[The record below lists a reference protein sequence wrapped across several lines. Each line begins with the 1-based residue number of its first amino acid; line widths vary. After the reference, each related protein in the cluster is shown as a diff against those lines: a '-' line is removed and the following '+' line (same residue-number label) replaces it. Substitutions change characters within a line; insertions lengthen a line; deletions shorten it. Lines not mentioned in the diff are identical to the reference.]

1 VAAEG
6 YSTPEEAA
14 LAGFDPR
21 YARVVQV
28 RFDRPTPTCLMPLGQ
43 NEAEV
48 ELATNEP
55 PYEYRYFVHVERV
68 GDFWEEK
75 VSNN

>member
-1 VAAEG
+1 MADR

-21 YARVVQV
+21 YARVVRV
-28 RFDRPTPTCLMPLGQ
+28 RFDQPTPTCLMPLGQ

-55 PYEYRYFVHVERV
+55 PWESTHTSCTFERV
-68 GDFWEEK
+68 GDLWEERQ
-75 VSNN
+75 SHN